1 MFVLVSRDQLPN
13 EQRKDGHGDVT
24 GNRSGMEPL
33 QRGYSMKLHRF
44 KRTIFTAIFVLLLGV
59 IHGCS
64 IKQTVKPVELTG
76 QPMEICIVKNEKVR
90 PSFLEAYSDALK
102 AKSVQVRTLDETTS
116 LNECTFTSTYAAH
129 WAWDLAMYMRYAE
142 IKVYRGV
149 ALVGLAVYDATWGG
163 GRPDKFINAENKIH
177 ELVDQ
182 LFSTGKS
189 RVLTPTPSV
198 SAAPIE

>member
-1 MFVLVSRDQLPN
+1 MSSAGRTRRCHGKQVS
-13 EQRKDGHGDVT
+13 
-24 GNRSGMEPL
+24 MEPL
-33 QRGYSMKLHRF
+33 QKGYSMKLPRF
-44 KRTIFTAIFVLLLGV
+44 ERTISTAIFVLLLGV

-64 IKQTVKPVELTG
+64 IKQTVKPVELIG

-102 AKSVQVRTLDETTS
+102 AKSVQVRTLDEITS

-149 ALVGLAVYDATWGG
+149 ALVGLAVSTPPGAAGVL
-163 GRPDKFINAENKIH
+163 INSSMPK
-177 ELVDQ
+177 
-182 LFSTGKS
+182 TKY
-189 RVLTPTPSV
+189 V
-198 SAAPIE
+198 SSSINCFRRAKPAY

>member
-1 MFVLVSRDQLPN
+1 
-13 EQRKDGHGDVT
+13 
-24 GNRSGMEPL
+24 
-33 QRGYSMKLHRF
+33 MKLRRF

-59 IHGCS
+59 INGCS
-64 IKQTVKPVELTG
+64 IKQTVKPVELSG
-76 QPMEICIVKNEKVR
+76 QPMEICIIKNEKVR
-90 PSFLEAYSDALK
+90 PSFIDAYSNALK
-102 AKSVQVRTLDETTS
+102 AKGVQVRTLGESAS
-116 LNECTFTSTYAAH
+116 LNECTITSTYAAH
-129 WAWDLAMYMRYAE
+129 WAWDLAMYMKYAE

-182 LFSTGKS
+182 MFSTGKA
-189 RVLTPTPSV
+189 RVLTTTPSV

>member
-1 MFVLVSRDQLPN
+1 VFVLVSRDQLPN
-13 EQRKDGHGDVT
+13 GSARADTATSRQT
-24 GNRSGMEPL
+24 GQAWNHYKE
-33 QRGYSMKLHRF
+33 GYSMKLHRF
-44 KRTIFTAIFVLLLGV
+44 KRAIFTAIFVLLLGV

-64 IKQTVKPVELTG
+64 IKQTVKPVELSG
-76 QPMEICIVKNEKVR
+76 QPMEICIIKNEKVR
-90 PSFLEAYSDALK
+90 PSFLDAYTDALK

-116 LNECTFTSTYAAH
+116 LNECTITSTYAAH

-142 IKVYRGV
+142 IKVYRGA

-163 GRPDKFINAENKIH
+163 GRPDKFINAENKIR

-182 LFSTGKS
+182 LFSTGKARAS
-189 RVLTPTPSV
+189 NTIPSV

>member
-1 MFVLVSRDQLPN
+1 MFVLVSRDQLTN
-13 EQRKDGHGDVT
+13 EQRKGGHGDVT
-24 GNRSGMEPL
+24 ANRSGMEPL
-33 QRGYSMKLHRF
+33 QIGYSMKLPRF
-44 KRTIFTAIFVLLLGV
+44 ERTIFTSIFVLLLGV

-76 QPMEICIVKNEKVR
+76 QPMEICILKNEKVR
-90 PSFLEAYSDALK
+90 PSFLDAYSDALK
-102 AKSVQVRTLDETTS
+102 AKSVQVRTLDESAS
-116 LNECTFTSTYAAH
+116 LNECTITSTYAAH

-142 IKVYRGV
+142 IKVYRGA

-163 GRPDKFINAENKIH
+163 GRPDKFINAENKIR

-182 LFSTGKS
+182 LFSTGKARAS
-189 RVLTPTPSV
+189 NTIPSV

>member
-1 MFVLVSRDQLPN
+1 
-13 EQRKDGHGDVT
+13 
-24 GNRSGMEPL
+24 
-33 QRGYSMKLHRF
+33 MKLRRF

-59 IHGCS
+59 INGCS
-64 IKQTVKPVELTG
+64 IKQTVKPVELSG
-76 QPMEICIVKNEKVR
+76 QPMEICIIKNEKVR
-90 PSFLEAYSDALK
+90 PAFLDAYSDALK
-102 AKSVQVRTLDETTS
+102 AKGVQVRTLGESAS
-116 LNECTFTSTYAAH
+116 LNECTITSTYAAH
-129 WAWDLAMYMRYAE
+129 WAWDLAMYMKYAE

-182 LFSTGKS
+182 MFSTGKA
-189 RVLTPTPSV
+189 RVLTTTPSV